1 MAMSKASFLITLLG
15 LAGKL
20 PLRAAQL
27 AGRLLGT
34 VAWTFKTDSRRVTEI
49 NLSIA
54 FPDYTDDQRHSMARS
69 SLRHTGQTMME
80 IPLMWEWPVERCLGL
95 IQEIEGEELLANA
108 KKDGRGLLLLAPHL
122 GNWELTGLYFSSRY
136 RMAALY
142 SPPNIKEFE
151 DYMIRVRGRLGS
163 ELVRGDRRG
172 LARLIALLR
181 EGQVTGILPDQS
193 PRGKGNAYAPFFGM
207 DVRTMT
213 LVSKLLQKSGAKPL
227 MTYSERLKDGRGF
240 RLVIRECEN
249 GISDSD
255 PLIATTALNR
265 SIENVVREIPEQ
277 YQWEYKRFRHRVP
290 GEINPYKPD
299 RVC

>member
-1 MAMSKASFLITLLG
+1 MAFSKTTFLIMVLR

-20 PLRAAQL
+20 PLRAAQFM
-27 AGRLLGT
+27 GRFLGT
-34 VAWTFKTDSRRVTEI
+34 ISWISRSQYRNVTDI
-49 NLSIA
+49 NLKICL
-54 FPDYTDDQRHSMARS
+54 PELTNEQHQQMIRS
-69 SLRHTGQTMME
+69 SLRHTGQTMMG
-80 IPLMWEWPVERCLGL
+80 IPLMWEWPVERCMEL

-108 KKDGRGLLLLAPHL
+108 TREGKGLLLLAPHL

-151 DYMIRVRGRLGS
+151 DYMIRVRGRMGS

-172 LARLIALLR
+172 LARLITLLR
-181 EGQVTGILPDQS
+181 EGEVAGILPDQS

-207 DVRTMT
+207 EVRTMT
-213 LVSKLLQKSGAKPL
+213 LVSKLLQKSGAKPVI
-227 MTYSERLKDGRGF
+227 TYSERLKDGKGF
-240 RLVIRECEN
+240 RLVIRDCEP
-249 GISDSD
+249 GIAD
-255 PLIATTALNR
+255 PDPVIATTALNK
-265 SIENVVREIPEQ
+265 SIENVVREVPEQ
-277 YQWEYKRFRHRVP
+277 YQWEYKRMRHRPP

>member
-20 PLRAAQL
+20 PLRTAQL

-213 LVSKLLQKSGAKPL
+213 LVSRLLQKSGAKPL

-255 PLIATTALNR
+255 PIIATTALNR

>member
-20 PLRAAQL
+20 PLRTAQL

-213 LVSKLLQKSGAKPL
+213 LVSRLLQKSGAKPL